1 MTGIQN
7 HFLDSVHSDRTMTTK
22 TITHLQQRRR
32 VLLACVKS
40 LGWLPLN
47 GGSWSQS
54 VQEFWLFHPV
64 PQCRLISLDGESQI
78 WRRRGGETEIPQ

>member
-1 MTGIQN
+1 MTEIQN
-7 HFLDSVHSDRTMTTK
+7 PFLDSVHSDRTTATK
-22 TITHLQQRRR
+22 TITHLQRRRR

-40 LGWLPLN
+40 LDWLPLN
-47 GGSWSQS
+47 GGSWNHS

-78 WRRRGGETEIPQ
+78 WRRRGREAEIPQ